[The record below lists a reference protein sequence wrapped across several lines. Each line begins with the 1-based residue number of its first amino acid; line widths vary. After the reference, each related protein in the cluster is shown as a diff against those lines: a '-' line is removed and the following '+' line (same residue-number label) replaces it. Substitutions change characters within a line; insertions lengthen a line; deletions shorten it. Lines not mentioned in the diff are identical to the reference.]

1 MDIICKNA
9 NFTAEQLAFYNEH
22 GIVTPQKDN
31 LYTIRSFT
39 RNSNG
44 DYEILLNEIINK
56 EVPIKH
62 KILGISYKE
71 PAWKSTRFAKL
82 NGDVITKEE
91 IKNLITN

>member
-1 MDIICKNA
+1 MDIICINDLFESEK
-9 NFTAEQLAFYNEH
+9 LAFYEQH

-31 LYTIRSFT
+31 LYTIRLFSK
-39 RNSNG
+39 NSNG
-44 DYEILLNEIINK
+44 EYEILLNEIINK
-56 EVPIKH
+56 EIPIKH

-82 NGDVITKEE
+82 NGDIITKEE